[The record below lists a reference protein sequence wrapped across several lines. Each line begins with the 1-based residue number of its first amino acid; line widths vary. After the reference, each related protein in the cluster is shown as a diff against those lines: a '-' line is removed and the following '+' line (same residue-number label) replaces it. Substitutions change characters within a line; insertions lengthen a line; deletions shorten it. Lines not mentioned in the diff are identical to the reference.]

1 MQDEE
6 ELQEFLEEM
15 DGDDDEDFRLEDE
28 LQEEGELQDLLEEI
42 SPVDEIAS
50 QDPMPIDPQL
60 EAMARH
66 RGGDSIVQ
74 DVLDQEF
81 ASMEENEMA
90 AWRSKDLRPEDFELE
105 WIF

>member
-1 MQDEE
+1 
-6 ELQEFLEEM
+6 M

-42 SPVDEIAS
+42 LLEEISPVDEIAS
-50 QDPMPIDPQL
+50 KDAMPIDHQL
-60 EAMARH
+60 EAMARY

-90 AWRSKDLRPEDFELE
+90 AWRSKDLGPEDFELE
-105 WIF
+105 WIY